1 MTAKEIT
8 RVPISPLT
16 PPPSANKHRRYRMNK
31 YLAWVGPRWLDPK
44 LNKYRDFLLD
54 SGLKASTVKAHLC
67 AVRVAYRELLLDRDL
82 FFAQA
87 AIAKKTAAFVEKKLA
102 VDEMII
108 RITNAI
114 SPDAAKV
121 KGVTVQDIPDAEV
134 RRLTKS
140 EADELLRMPGIAHPD
155 NLRGL
160 RDTALIAIALCTGVR
175 EFELVAIRVSD
186 LYHTSEG
193 EPALLIPLGKGRKKR
208 TIPYGELEWCVTLAE
223 RWMTAAGITAG
234 PVFRGFW
241 KGCKKIRPTAL
252 TTKGVENILRNYPL
266 NIAGKL
272 GYAKPHDL
280 RRTYARL
287 SEEAGM
293 KLLSIQ
299 QNLGHSR
306 AETTIGYIGTL
317 DAQQRRPPAIFA
329 DVSRK

>member
-1 MTAKEIT
+1 MTALT
-8 RVPISPLT
+8 PARPINPLT

-44 LNKYRDFLLD
+44 LGKYRDFLLD

-67 AVRVAYRELLLDRDL
+67 TVRVAYRELLLDRDL

-87 AIAKKTAAFVEKKLA
+87 TIAKKTAPFVEKKLA

-108 RITNAI
+108 RITNTI
-114 SPDAAKV
+114 SPDATKV
-121 KGVTVQDIPDAEV
+121 KGETVQDIPDAEA

-140 EADELLRMPGIAHPD
+140 EADELLRMPGQAYPD
-155 NLRGL
+155 SLRGL
-160 RDTALIAIALCTGVR
+160 RDTALVAIALCTGVR
-175 EFELVAIRVSD
+175 AFELVATQVGD

-208 TIPYGELEWCVTLAE
+208 TVPYGELEWCRVLAE
-223 RWMTAAGITAG
+223 RWMTAAGIDEG

-241 KGCKKIRPTAL
+241 KGCKKVRPTAL

-266 NIAGKL
+266 NISGKL
-272 GYAKPHDL
+272 SYAKPHDL

-299 QNLGHSR
+299 QNLGHR
-306 AETTIGYIGTL
+306 DPKTTLGYIGTL
-317 DAQQRRPPAIFA
+317 DTKERCPPAIFA
-329 DVSRK
+329 DVSGE